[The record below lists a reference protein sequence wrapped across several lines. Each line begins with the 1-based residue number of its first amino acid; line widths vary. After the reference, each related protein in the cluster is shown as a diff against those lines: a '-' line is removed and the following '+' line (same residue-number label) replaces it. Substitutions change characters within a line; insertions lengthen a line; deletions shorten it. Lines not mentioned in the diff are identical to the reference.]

1 MPVIP
6 EKIPPAPPADASQ
19 APALWEG
26 ALDEAKSLVG
36 VALRRTG
43 QTWNTEA
50 APDSVRHFCWALGDD
65 NPLFCDAAHGAASRW
80 QSALAPGCFLYTIDT
95 TVVAPKLRGIQWL
108 YGGTDWEWYRPIR
121 HRDSFTVRARLLDA
135 VEKQGGKA
143 KNFIIQ
149 TGEVLYTN
157 QRGELVCRALGSTAR
172 VPRARAKDG
181 LGYAARDTHRY
192 TAEELE
198 HIAHAIETEELRGA
212 APRYWE
218 DLDVGSM
225 VQPMLKGP
233 LNITDMICW
242 YSGGGHSY
250 QAHRRATLYRKRH
263 PADAY
268 VDAKTGAQDSP
279 ARGHAEQAMAREVGM
294 PGGYDVGPQRIS
306 WIGQL
311 MTNWMGDDGFL
322 RRLNVS
328 VRRPNIFGDLSWC
341 RARIADKRVDE
352 GAYLVD
358 LEVFVENQLGDITAR
373 GTAVVELPSRGADA
387 IRREPDMPAVG
398 QAQDQ
403 QTLSGKSR

>member
-1 MPVIP
+1 MSHDNDS
-6 EKIPPAPPADASQ
+6 KQGDAPPSAPASQ

-26 ALDEAKSLVG
+26 ALEEARSLIG
-36 VALRRTG
+36 VDLRRTG

-50 APDSVRHFCWALGDD
+50 SPDSVRHFCWGLGDE
-65 NPLFCDAAHGAASRW
+65 NPLFCEPAYGAASRW
-80 QSALAPGCFLYTIDT
+80 KSALAPGCFLYTIDT

-108 YGGTDWEWYRPIR
+108 YGGTDWEWYLPIR

-143 KNFIIQ
+143 SSFIIQ

-157 QRGELVCRALGSTAR
+157 QDGKLVCRALGSTAR
-172 VPRARAKDG
+172 TPRAKAKGG
-181 LGYAARDTHRY
+181 LKYEARETHRY
-192 TAEELE
+192 TAQELE

-212 APRYWE
+212 KPRFWE
-218 DLDVGSM
+218 EVEVGGM

-250 QAHRRATLYRKRH
+250 QSHRRAHMQRKRH

-268 VDAKTGAQDSP
+268 VNPETGAQDSA
-279 ARGHAEQAMAREVGM
+279 ARGHAEAKMAREVGM

-311 MTNWMGDDGFL
+311 MSNWIGDEGFL

-328 VRRPNIFGDLSWC
+328 VRRPNIFGDVSWC
-341 RARIADKRVDE
+341 RAKVADKRVEE
-352 GAYLVD
+352 GAHLVD
-358 LEVFVENQLGDITAR
+358 LEVFVENQLNEITAK
-373 GTAVVELPSRGADA
+373 GTALVELPSRSA
-387 IRREPDMPAVG
+387 
-398 QAQDQ
+398 
-403 QTLSGKSR
+403 